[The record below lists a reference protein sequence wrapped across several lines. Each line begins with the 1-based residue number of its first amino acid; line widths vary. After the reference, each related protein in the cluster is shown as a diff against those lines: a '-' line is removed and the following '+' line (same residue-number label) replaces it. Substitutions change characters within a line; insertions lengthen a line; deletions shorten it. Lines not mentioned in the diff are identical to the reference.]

1 MAAADCK
8 RIARTEEEEEEQD
21 LYEERHEVQT
31 VGPDTTGEE
40 AASSKDEFV
49 GMESD
54 VRTILSPPPAP
65 RFARAPRAPHPTRH
79 PSRHAP
85 PIESP
90 ARPAD
95 RGVDAR
101 AGGQKPAAQ

>member
-1 MAAADCK
+1 MAAVDCK
-8 RIARTEEEEEEQD
+8 RIAYTEEEEKD

-49 GMESD
+49 GMESN

-65 RFARAPRAPHPTRH
+65 RFARAPAPHPS
-79 PSRHAP
+79 PLP
-85 PIESP
+85 PRAAHREP
-90 ARPAD
+90 GAAR
-95 RGVDAR
+95 
-101 AGGQKPAAQ
+101 

>member
-8 RIARTEEEEEEQD
+8 RIARTEEEEKD

-65 RFARAPRAPHPTRH
+65 RFARAALRPRPSRSAPHPS
-79 PSRHAP
+79 PLP
-85 PIESP
+85 PRAAHREP
-90 ARPAD
+90 GAAR
-95 RGVDAR
+95 
-101 AGGQKPAAQ
+101 